1 MHFGVL
7 IVPLGVILVLS
18 LGLGGGGGVGEVVF
32 FFFPKLGSC
41 NQRTQTHQISC
52 SVGAHSWV
60 MNERCTQSKNQSP
73 ATRVLMQE
81 A

>member
-1 MHFGVL
+1 M
-7 IVPLGVILVLS
+7 
-18 LGLGGGGGVGEVVF
+18 F

-52 SVGAHSWV
+52 SVGAHGWV